1 MAVVPQGIVAS
12 PAPAANS
19 PADEPQGFSASESDT
34 CSTATTSAK
43 VAAGLQALEL
53 TPATIASPVSTLGP
67 TAAVLVGAPRTAVA
81 AHRDTPKPTPTGN
94 GGGAAPPAPSSPSP
108 NAAGTGAGAASAGL
122 SSGLWC
128 VLFVVLLALVGRELR
143 RHRLRPVLAGPVGV
157 VSLPQRPG

>member
-1 MAVVPQGIVAS
+1 MPVVPQGIVAS

-19 PADEPQGFSASESDT
+19 SADEPQGSYANASDT
-34 CSTATTSAK
+34 PATATSSAK
-43 VAAGLQALEL
+43 VAAGLRALEL
-53 TPATIASPVSTLGP
+53 TPATIASTVSTLGP
-67 TAAVLVGAPRTAVA
+67 TAAVLVAAPRTAVA
-81 AHRDTPKPTPTGN
+81 ARRHAPKPTPAGT

-143 RHRLRPVLAGPVGV
+143 RHRVRPVLAGPVGV
-157 VSLPQRPG
+157 VSLLQRPG